1 MIDVLL
7 LLRQLVSTSKLVQ
20 KGGGQ
25 LIGKK
30 RGGVGWGG
38 LVSLLT
44 TVTKRLKVGSE
55 RFDLLGAGKKRDTGD
70 KVGLSPL

>member
-1 MIDVLL
+1 M
-7 LLRQLVSTSKLVQ
+7 
-20 KGGGQ
+20 
-25 LIGKK
+25 
-30 RGGVGWGG
+30 GWGG

>member
-1 MIDVLL
+1 M
-7 LLRQLVSTSKLVQ
+7 STSKLVQ
-20 KGGGQ
+20 Q

-30 RGGVGWGG
+30 RGGGWGG

-70 KVGLSPL
+70 KVRLSPL

>member
-20 KGGGQ
+20 Q

-30 RGGVGWGG
+30 RGGGWGG

-44 TVTKRLKVGSE
+44 TVTKRLKVDSE

-70 KVGLSPL
+70 KVRLSPL

>member
-20 KGGGQ
+20 Q

-30 RGGVGWGG
+30 RGGGGWGG

-44 TVTKRLKVGSE
+44 TVTKRLKVDSE

-70 KVGLSPL
+70 KVRLSPL

>member
-20 KGGGQ
+20 Q

-30 RGGVGWGG
+30 RGGGWGG

>member
-30 RGGVGWGG
+30 RGGWGGVGW
-38 LVSLLT
+38 LVY
-44 TVTKRLKVGSE
+44 
-55 RFDLLGAGKKRDTGD
+55 
-70 KVGLSPL
+70 

>member
-30 RGGVGWGG
+30 RGGG

>member
-30 RGGVGWGG
+30 RGGGWGG

-55 RFDLLGAGKKRDTGD
+55 RFDLLGAGKKRYTGD

>member
-7 LLRQLVSTSKLVQ
+7 LLRQFVSTSKLVQ
-20 KGGGQ
+20 Q

-30 RGGVGWGG
+30 RGGGWGG

-70 KVGLSPL
+70 KVRLSPL

>member
-30 RGGVGWGG
+30 RGGWGG

>member
-7 LLRQLVSTSKLVQ
+7 LLPQLVSTSKLVQ

-30 RGGVGWGG
+30 RGGGGGG

>member
-30 RGGVGWGG
+30 MGGGVGW
-38 LVSLLT
+38 LVY
-44 TVTKRLKVGSE
+44 
-55 RFDLLGAGKKRDTGD
+55 
-70 KVGLSPL
+70 

>member
-20 KGGGQ
+20 Q

-30 RGGVGWGG
+30 RGGGWGG

-70 KVGLSPL
+70 KVRLSPL